1 MHQSAWEAIKLLCSL
16 NFQNNVVDENRVLLI
31 ACDSSQIGVSWV
43 SFQIV
48 EGDIKLISL
57 DSKIL
62 NDADRRKAA
71 PFRETI
77 ALLYCL
83 MSNENIIKSHP
94 EKCLLL
100 TDCIGLSQ
108 IFRSKDSNSK
118 LMEASLYLSSFRNL
132 HVKYSTGSS
141 LFMADLMTREFN
153 RVHLDDKQ
161 QKLSDIWSELHPP
174 LDKQHLGAEISPQ
187 MLTDLL
193 CAGPQAE
200 YIDCFAKRKFYNQ
213 SLSRYH
219 TSTDEV
225 VRCSDPI
232 PTELEFLSSIYG
244 GWNSTKMTGAQ
255 FQELNSSIKNLPA
268 QQLAKKLTNSNLN
281 ALRKS
286 LYELNLHEDLL
297 SVLARKYFPDIWHSK
312 QEVSVSRFIEDEHLP
327 DEIAHVVQTA
337 LRQAGTPSSTK
348 ITKLL
353 K

>member
-1 MHQSAWEAIKLLCSL
+1 MPLHQMCLSGKFEWTSVHQSAWEAIKLLCSL
-16 NFQNNVVDENRVLLI
+16 NFQNNVVDENRTLLL
-31 ACDSSQIGVSWV
+31 ACDSSQISVSWV

-48 EGDIKLISL
+48 EGDVKLISL

-62 NDADRRKAA
+62 NGADRRKAA

-94 EKCLLL
+94 AKCLLL

-108 IFRSKDSNSK
+108 IFRSKDSSSK

-225 VRCSDPI
+225 VRFSDPI
-232 PTELEFLSSIYG
+232 PTKLEFLSSIYG
-244 GWNSTKMTGAQ
+244 GWNSTKMTQAQ
-255 FQELNSSIKNLPA
+255 FQELNNSIKNLPA
-268 QQLAKKLTNSNLN
+268 
-281 ALRKS
+281 
-286 LYELNLHEDLL
+286 
-297 SVLARKYFPDIWHSK
+297 
-312 QEVSVSRFIEDEHLP
+312 
-327 DEIAHVVQTA
+327 
-337 LRQAGTPSSTK
+337 
-348 ITKLL
+348 
-353 K
+353 